1 MGQSSLFPIAA
12 TLQRICP
19 ERNEWRYYR
28 LSLEPDL
35 FGGTALV
42 RHWGRIGTAG
52 VRRPKLYADEGVAA
66 NELAALIRYRRKRGY
81 VLLD

>member
-1 MGQSSLFPIAA
+1 MGQPSLFPIAA
-12 TLQRICP
+12 TLQRIRP
-19 ERNEWRYYR
+19 ESNEWRYYR

-35 FGGTALV
+35 FGGTTLV

-52 VRRPKLYADEGVAA
+52 IRKLKRYADEGLAA

>member
-1 MGQSSLFPIAA
+1 MEQPSLFPIAA
-12 TLQRICP
+12 TLQRIRP
-19 ERNEWRYYR
+19 DRNEWRYYR

-35 FGGTALV
+35 FGGTTLV

-52 VRRPKLYADEGVAA
+52 IRLLKLFTDEGAAA
-66 NELAALIRYRRKRGY
+66 NELAALIRYRCKRGY